1 MLCAQLGRNAPF
13 FRQTCM
19 RASMLRSMQG
29 SLVKSLSKRSE
40 LEDLSVVNGESLSF
54 SFSLFE
60 KRKAHD

>member
-1 MLCAQLGRNAPF
+1 
-13 FRQTCM
+13 
-19 RASMLRSMQG
+19 MLRSMQG

-60 KRKAHD
+60 KRKAHVE